1 MFDDVEI
8 AKLEAPC
15 RQCTEG
21 GIHSIHCSCPSMLTA
36 SNMTM
41 WPPTQDQCGFSGE
54 SDNSVQKNR
63 SIGIYED
70 ARSVELCLQ
79 RFESVLVSSVAKLD
93 AAVAVLSDGTWVPNK
108 RVDTATHV
116 EDNASWRRTRTLF
129 PPNEVSP
136 ARSTNRRVGSTSTC
150 TMQCTESNN
159 TVGQMTSSTSTKD
172 VRRARRTTGS
182 LLGKHNIPLKVS
194 SFGNDLLSVTRV
206 SPTWNKIPVNRDFVS
221 WLVYDNLLF
230 RAFIVSALLTSTV
243 TFGMQVNLTVQSM
256 TNPVLDNVETTCT
269 IIFTLELLLKLFL
282 HGKDL
287 WNCVDADL
295 VLDAII
301 VSFAWVDLVVVICA
315 GGGEHM
321 QPELTTIL
329 TVVSSARSLRLA
341 RVALF
346 VPHIRIVMSTIASS
360 LDSLF
365 WLCMLMLCVMYV
377 FALILTAGMG
387 QLMMRQHD
395 ISDDSI
401 EDLKRSFGSVSRT
414 TYTLFLAANGGVSWG
429 EPASLVMEI
438 GPSYFVVYLVFISL
452 MIFSVLNVVLG
463 VFVDG
468 AIQLMERDRDLC
480 AARAVSDHNQLLRDS
495 RLLMFC
501 LDLDENGII
510 TWEEFRTALMDKK
523 SRITLEVMGMDTSD
537 LWELFTL
544 IDTDE
549 DGVITTHELLLAAH
563 RSRGKATK
571 LHMDVVMKCFEACK
585 STQRAVAEVKQE
597 LKNRSKR
604 AS

>member
-15 RQCTEG
+15 RQCTEDG
-21 GIHSIHCSCPSMLTA
+21 LNSIHCSSSPSLLPA

-41 WPPTQDQCGFSGE
+41 WPPATDQCGVPEE
-54 SDNSVQKNR
+54 SDGSVQNNR
-63 SIGIYED
+63 SIGIFED
-70 ARSVELCLQ
+70 VRSVELYFQ
-79 RFESVLVSSVAKLD
+79 RFESVLLSSVAKLD
-93 AAVAVLSDGTWVPNK
+93 AAVAVLSDGTCVRNK
-108 RVDTATHV
+108 CFDTATHLEGSV
-116 EDNASWRRTRTLF
+116 SWTHPSFPSINHSLPREVMPARRT
-129 PPNEVSP
+129 N
-136 ARSTNRRVGSTSTC
+136 RSMGTTISDNPFVK
-150 TMQCTESNN
+150 
-159 TVGQMTSSTSTKD
+159 SSTSKSTAD
-172 VRRARRTTGS
+172 IRRARQTTTS
-182 LLGKHNIPLKVS
+182 LAGRQHVVPLKVS
-194 SFGNDLLSVTRV
+194 SWGNDLLSFTTISPLWTRH
-206 SPTWNKIPVNRDFVS
+206 PANRDFGL
-221 WLVYDNLLF
+221 WLVYESLLF